1 MRHGRNGAQVLADPP
16 RMAGRA
22 NYGINAPGVVR
33 GLLVAALLVASG
45 GLIFRVS
52 AGPEWSRLAR
62 GIVSVTTSLSLSLLA
77 GTALVVWGSK
87 VGRLKQREKLL
98 DSLTWQGS
106 ERVVDAGCGRGL
118 LLNAAAGRLTTGFAV
133 GVDLW
138 RSQDQSGNRP
148 DATLAN
154 SRAEGVD
161 DRVRI
166 ITGDVCHLPFASNSF
181 DIVLSSLVIHNISES
196 SGRRRAL
203 EGIVRVLRPGGWLL
217 LVDMFH
223 TKDYAEILGACGMV
237 DIERRS
243 CSFRFAPGPKMIIA
257 SKPPRTFEELT
268 RL

>member
-16 RMAGRA
+16 RIAGRA

-33 GLLVAALLVASG
+33 GLLVAAFLLASG

-62 GIVSVTTSLSLSLLA
+62 GIVSVTTSLSLSLFA
-77 GTALVVWGSK
+77 GTACVVWGSK
-87 VGRLKQREKLL
+87 VGRVRQRETLL

-106 ERVVDAGCGRGL
+106 ERILDAGCGRGL
-118 LLNAAAGRLTTGFAV
+118 LLNAAAKRLTTGSAV

-148 DATLAN
+148 GATLAN

-166 ITGDVCHLPFASNSF
+166 ITGDVCDLPFASDSF
-181 DIVLSSLVIHNISES
+181 DIVLSSLVIHNISER

-203 EGIVRVLRPGGWLL
+203 EEIVRILRPGGQLL
-217 LVDMFH
+217 LLDMFH
-223 TKDYAEILGACGMV
+223 TKDYVEILGECGMV
-237 DIERRS
+237 DIKRWS
-243 CSFRFAPGPKMIIA
+243 ASFRFAPGPRVVIA
-257 SKPPRTFEELT
+257 RKPPQLRAGNPS
-268 RL
+268 